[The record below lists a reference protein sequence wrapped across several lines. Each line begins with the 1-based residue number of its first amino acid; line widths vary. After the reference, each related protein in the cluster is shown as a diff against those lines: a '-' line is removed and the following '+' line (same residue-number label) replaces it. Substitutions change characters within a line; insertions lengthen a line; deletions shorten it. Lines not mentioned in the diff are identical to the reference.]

1 MPFYSKN
8 VGGFPSYTTSLELDR
23 AENQYNVRA
32 DILEIYSN
40 VVPQA
45 LKSPSKGPLIKQHKI
60 GQHRRCIVFT

>member
-8 VGGFPSYTTSLELDR
+8 VGGFPSYTTSLELDG
-23 AENQYNVRA
+23 AEYRYNVRA

-45 LKSPSKGPLIKQHKI
+45 LESPSKGLTQSSYK
-60 GQHRRCIVFT
+60 TA